1 MATEEIVVVDIYY
14 AAFDGESNPV
24 DAAVARQIVVDS
36 DYVELEELE
45 TWETTVDDSG
55 QPVIDTETDKP
66 VRADS

>member
-14 AAFDGESNPV
+14 AAFDGESNPI

-36 DYVELEELE
+36 NYVELEELE